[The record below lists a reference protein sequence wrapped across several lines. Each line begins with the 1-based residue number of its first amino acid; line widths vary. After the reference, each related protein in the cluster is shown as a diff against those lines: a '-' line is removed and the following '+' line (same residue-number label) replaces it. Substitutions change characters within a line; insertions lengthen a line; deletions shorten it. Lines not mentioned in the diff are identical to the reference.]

1 VRHWKPGWREFFQN
15 AAHWVPISIEA
26 GWKFLTGLA
35 RAVVIFLFCAA
46 IYLTIRQ
53 ISQSRLIIEPIS
65 VPKQFE
71 DAGLTSEVISNRIQA
86 DLEKIEAG
94 AVTGVREEWRSQGSG
109 KFAVPSDQ
117 APYSSVEVPGT
128 TFNLNSAVEVVL
140 AAVRIR
146 QPDTVNGE
154 VTFAIPTTAAGMA
167 TAPNPTSGGQITL
180 RIKGQTGIVEQVT
193 MLAESNDLDASIEQ
207 ASKGL
212 LNEEDPYPLGLYW
225 LSQGKPDSAIE
236 IAQRL
241 SLNGGTDKA
250 RQIAALNLW
259 AAGLAGQG
267 KWDDAIKK
275 FQHVLGT
282 LDANSLSAYNGLGIV
297 YMDESESQ
305 SQGQSQNQSQV
316 QQAIKAFQ
324 KAVELGKKSPAAH
337 ANLANAYSYE
347 GDFKDANAEY
357 AAAAQLDPGDAKPL
371 INWAISLSDQKQ
383 YSQADENFQQAQAL
397 DPNNAELYFRW
408 GISLSDRGNYLEASK
423 KFSQA
428 IQLNP
433 GNDQA
438 HNDLGVVLY
447 DQHKYSEAADEY
459 RKAIEL
465 LEKNPVPNYTD
476 PYNNW
481 GRLLLD
487 QHRWADAIAKFK
499 QALAIDADNA
509 DATNYWGRAL
519 AGMREYDQAIAKYQE
534 VIAKHPQD
542 PYAYKNWGDT
552 LVAEHRFAEAVP
564 KYQQA
569 LALNPGDEDAKNAL
583 QVAQAKSKEK

>member
-1 VRHWKPGWREFFQN
+1 M
-15 AAHWVPISIEA
+15 
-26 GWKFLTGLA
+26 
-35 RAVVIFLFCAA
+35 IFVFCAA
-46 IYLTIRQ
+46 IYLTIQQ

-94 AVTGVREEWRSQGSG
+94 AVTGIREEWRSSQGSG

-154 VTFAIPTTAAGMA
+154 VTFAIPTAAAGVA
-167 TAPNPTSGGQITL
+167 TAPSPTSGGQIRL

-193 MLAESNDLDASIEQ
+193 VLAEPNDLDAAIEQ
-207 ASKGL
+207 ASEEL
-212 LNEEDPYPLGLYW
+212 LTEEDPYPLGLYR

-267 KWDDAIKK
+267 KWDEAIKK
-275 FQHVLGT
+275 FQLVLGT

-297 YMDESESQ
+297 YMDESQ
-305 SQGQSQNQSQV
+305 SQGQSQNQNQV
-316 QQAIKAFQ
+316 QQAIELF
-324 KAVELGKKSPAAH
+324 KAVESGKKSPAAH

-357 AAAAQLDPGDAKPL
+357 AAAAKLDPNDAKPL
-371 INWAISLSDQKQ
+371 INWAISLSDGRNSTHERTRISSKLRR
-383 YSQADENFQQAQAL
+383 SIRTTRNSTFDGESRF
-397 DPNNAELYFRW
+397 PTV
-408 GISLSDRGNYLEASK
+408 GIT
-423 KFSQA
+423 
-428 IQLNP
+428 
-433 GNDQA
+433 
-438 HNDLGVVLY
+438 
-447 DQHKYSEAADEY
+447 
-459 RKAIEL
+459 RK
-465 LEKNPVPNYTD
+465 
-476 PYNNW
+476 
-481 GRLLLD
+481 
-487 QHRWADAIAKFK
+487 
-499 QALAIDADNA
+499 
-509 DATNYWGRAL
+509 RA
-519 AGMREYDQAIAKYQE
+519 R
-534 VIAKHPQD
+534 
-542 PYAYKNWGDT
+542 NS
-552 LVAEHRFAEAVP
+552 RRRS
-564 KYQQA
+564 
-569 LALNPGDEDAKNAL
+569 N
-583 QVAQAKSKEK
+583 